1 MEKSGVPQIMVEPR
15 QESRTM
21 AEAHTHKG
29 HAFSRYNASHVLS
42 VLYEAYQLSAFHR
55 QPALMDFC
63 AVFANHW
70 QM

>member
-1 MEKSGVPQIMVEPR
+1 MVEPR

-21 AEAHTHKG
+21 TEAHAHKG

-42 VLYEAYQLSAFHR
+42 VFYEAYQLNALHH

>member
-1 MEKSGVPQIMVEPR
+1 MVEPR

-21 AEAHTHKG
+21 AEAHAHKG
-29 HAFSRYNASHVLS
+29 HAFSHYNASLVLS
-42 VLYEAYQLSAFHR
+42 VLYEAYQLNAFHR
-55 QPALMDFC
+55 RPALMDFL